1 MKLRY
6 THMAL
11 AATLVAMQM
20 APSLALA
27 QMSAGDAERLLRLE
41 QERLRSEQERNTPLR
56 APSGVDLKTL
66 VPKQAPVTVKGMC
79 HEIRDVNLRGADL
92 LDEQDK
98 QSLLSPFAGKCFD
111 AGRIQSLM
119 AAITQHYIERG
130 FTTTRAYLP
139 AQNLATG
146 QLQILVQEGRIEAF
160 RVEGDPSGRINL
172 RWAVPAVPG
181 DLLNIRQLE
190 QAVDQINAVPG
201 NKVKMD
207 IVPGSV
213 PGKSVV
219 VFRNQASRPVA
230 AQLSVDNHGTE
241 ATGVNGISANLSV
254 GSLLGLNDTLSVT
267 KRQSSP
273 HTSEASSDSASVG
286 LSIPDG
292 FATYGMTFAQ
302 SNFSTGMRLQSG
314 THLVTYGDSN
324 TYALTAE
331 RTVFRDQDSR
341 YSAIAALSQV
351 EGGTRTVNDDGQAVM
366 TTKRLARTLATG
378 LKVTQT
384 IGGGNLYLRPELS
397 FGLVPT
403 PNTVS
408 DGPQGEFTKVTLDM
422 NYEKRFDGK
431 GQQWGW
437 SSNFKGQYSR
447 DQLLS
452 SQQILLGSMAS
463 VRGFV
468 KNAMSGDSGFY
479 WRNELAWHTQLQLAG
494 VSTKNKVFAGFDF
507 GRISNNNPDPL
518 LPRGNMTGYVMGVTS
533 QVEKMT
539 LDLFWTK
546 ANSLPATMKLE
557 GPQTWVRVSYSL

>member
-11 AATLVAMQM
+11 AATLVAVQM
-20 APSLALA
+20 VPTLAWA
-27 QMSAGDAERLLRLE
+27 QLSPAEAERLLRIE
-41 QERLRSEQERNTPLR
+41 QDRLRSEQERGAPSR

-66 VPKQAPVTVKGMC
+66 VPQLEPVTTKGIC
-79 HEIRDVNLRGADL
+79 HEIRNVELRGADL

-98 QSLLSPFAGKCFD
+98 QGLLAPFAGKCFD
-111 AGRIQSLM
+111 SGRIQALM
-119 AAITQHYIERG
+119 GAVTQHYIERG

-146 QLQILVQEGRIEAF
+146 QLQILVQEGRIEALKTT
-160 RVEGDPSGRINL
+160 GDAASRLNL
-172 RWAVPAVPG
+172 RWAVPAVAG

-190 QAVDQINAVPG
+190 QAVDQLNAVPG

-207 IVPGSV
+207 ILPGSV

-219 VFRNQASRPVA
+219 MFRNEASMPLSL
-230 AQLSVDNHGTE
+230 QLSADNHGTI
-241 ATGVNGISANLSV
+241 ATGVNSGSANLAV

-292 FATYGMTFAQ
+292 FATYGISMAQ
-302 SNFSTGMRLQSG
+302 SKFSTGMRLLSG
-314 THLVTYGDSN
+314 THLVTYGDST
-324 TYALTAE
+324 TYSLTAE
-331 RTVFRDQDSR
+331 RTVFRDQNSR
-341 YSAIAALSQV
+341 YSAVAVLSQV
-351 EGGTRTVNDDGQAVM
+351 EGGTRTVNDDGEAVM
-366 TTKRLARTLATG
+366 ITSRLARSMGAG
-378 LKVTQT
+378 LKMTEL
-384 IGGGNLYLRPELS
+384 IGGGSLYLRPELV

-408 DGPQGEFTKVTLDM
+408 DGPQGEFSKLTFDM

-452 SQQILLGSMAS
+452 SQQILLGSMSS

-468 KNAMSGDSGFY
+468 KNAMSGDSGYY
-479 WRNELAWHTQLQLAG
+479 WRNELAWHTQKQIAG
-494 VSTKNKVFAGFDF
+494 VSTKNKLFAGLDF

-518 LPRGNMTGYVMGVTS
+518 LPRGNMSGYVLGVTS
-533 QVEKMT
+533 QIQKMT
-539 LDLFWTK
+539 VDLFWTK
-546 ANSLPATMKLE
+546 AASLPSTMKLE
-557 GPQTWVRVSYSL
+557 GPQTWVRISYSL